1 MHSRLPPGLVIVD
14 DQVASILAR
23 KTMTERIAMADRF
36 WRSARKVVEAM
47 LSREHPEW
55 SEDELRCEVARR
67 MSHGA
72 D

>member
-1 MHSRLPPGLVIVD
+1 MHSRLPPGLVIID

-47 LSREHPEW
+47 LLRDHPDWTQE
-55 SEDELRCEVARR
+55 EIHCEVARR
-67 MSHGA
+67 MSRGT